1 MISFSLT
8 SLVSFRLWSPLISAC
23 KMSSSDNIFKDL
35 KIEYPPPYSC
45 EIQNYNK
52 AETDLISHSI
62 ENVDWSNL
70 CLGKN
75 VRDQVEIC
83 NQTIRKIFHKFVPNK
98 TILCDDQDLP
108 RMNEKI
114 KSLIKK
120 KSAFYCS
127 RRKSINCEYTTLDAM
142 ALVLLGHLGKRYKY
156 FKSKIILTSC
166 N

>member
-1 MISFSLT
+1 
-8 SLVSFRLWSPLISAC
+8 
-23 KMSSSDNIFKDL
+23 MSSSDNIFKDL

-52 AETDLISHSI
+52 AET
-62 ENVDWSNL
+62 NL